1 MQFGEPLFVRDGLAT
16 PSCLHGG
23 TPKAR
28 RAVARV
34 GAAIAAPG
42 STGYRHNKNAFAV
55 SWLYPALIHDNNSC
69 CRGKAEGRRPVR
81 PSHRSPIPP
90 TSGVIGRKIKEF
102 AKSQSDLKNPPPTA
116 CRHSVSGSISL
127 PLSGCF
133 SPFPHGTCSL
143 SVIEEYLGLEGGP
156 PTFRQDFSC
165 PALLEDQF
173 AFYLYGAITHYGP
186 TFQTVLVF
194 TNWPLAW
201 SAFARHY

>member
-1 MQFGEPLFVRDGLAT
+1 MRVTAPSTCPWLDHPVSGLIHATERPIKTRFRYAYTYRLKLAAKTNSLTHYTKGT
-16 PSCLHGG
+16 PSQR
-23 TPKAR
+23 TPPESGR
-28 RAVARV
+28 VA
-34 GAAIAAPG
+34 
-42 STGYRHNKNAFAV
+42 S
-55 SWLYPALIHDNNSC
+55 
-69 CRGKAEGRRPVR
+69 
-81 PSHRSPIPP
+81 
-90 TSGVIGRKIKEF
+90 
-102 AKSQSDLKNPPPTA
+102 TA
-116 CRHSVSGSISL
+116 CRHPVSGSISL
-127 PLSGCF
+127 PSSGCF

-143 SVIEEYLGLEGGP
+143 SVTEEYLGLEGGP